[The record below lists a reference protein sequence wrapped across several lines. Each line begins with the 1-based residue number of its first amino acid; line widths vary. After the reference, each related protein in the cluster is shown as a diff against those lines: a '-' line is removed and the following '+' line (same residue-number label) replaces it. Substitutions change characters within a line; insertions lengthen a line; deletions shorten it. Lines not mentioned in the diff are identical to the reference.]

1 MYLNEN
7 KKYKHKMKNTKINL
21 QEKQINL
28 NSLWIVGFT
37 DGDGCFTASNL

>member
-7 KKYKHKMKNTKINL
+7 KKYKHKMKNTKI